1 MLTLSGGAFFIS
13 SVILAM
19 NGFVSVAPS
28 TAEMAQTIN
37 GAAGKEVVSVTTFGP
52 DPNSANSTY
61 LQSALPGT
69 NL

>member
-1 MLTLSGGAFFIS
+1 MLTLGGGAFFIT

-28 TAEMAQTIN
+28 TADMVQAIN
-37 GAAGKEVVSVTTFGP
+37 GAAGKEIVSVTTFGP

-61 LQSALPGT
+61 LQNALPGID
-69 NL
+69 L